1 VCVCVCVCAA
11 DQKEVE
17 VALTEVHGN
26 ITALEALLAPTD
38 LDSAVPQ
45 P

>member
-1 VCVCVCVCAA
+1 MSLANGIAA

-17 VALTEVHGN
+17 AALTEVHGN
-26 ITALEALLAPTD
+26 ITALEGLLAPADDTI
-38 LDSAVPQ
+38 P